1 MKFPD
6 NLLFR
11 RLHSFMGALPLGFF
25 LVFHLYE
32 NSFALQGQAVYD
44 GRVQSLRGLPYLHVL
59 EVAFIYIPL
68 LYHSLYGLYIWY
80 TGENNYPR
88 YGYARNGLYTLQR
101 VTGLA
106 AFVFVWYHIYDQRLL
121 PYPSYYTV
129 FASLMRPEVLAL
141 YFIGVAAAS
150 FHLFLGLWNASIKW
164 GIAIGERAQ
173 GTLLAVCTAAGLGLV
188 FVGLRALTGF
198 MR

>member
-1 MKFPD
+1 MDLSD
-6 NLLFR
+6 NLFWR

-32 NSFALQGQAVYD
+32 NSYGLSGQEVYD
-44 GRVQSLRGLPYLHVL
+44 GHVQGLRSLPYLHVL
-59 EVAFIYIPL
+59 EAAFIYIPL

-80 TGENNYPR
+80 TGKNNFPHYS
-88 YGYARNGLYTLQR
+88 YARNGLYTLQR
-101 VTGLA
+101 VTGLT

-129 FASLMRPEVLAL
+129 FASLTNTAVLVL
-141 YFIGVAAAS
+141 YFVGVAAVAL
-150 FHLFLGLWNASIKW
+150 HLFLGLWNVSVKW
-164 GIAIGERAQ
+164 GVAIGEKAQ
-173 GTLLAVCTAAGLGLV
+173 RTLLAGFALAGMGLA
-188 FVGLRALTGF
+188 FMGLRALTGF